1 MQSNH
6 FLQCDDR
13 HNPIFNQL
21 AERGGKLSTN
31 SDVTEYLNYYLASEL
46 EADFAVMLNG
56 AWGAG
61 KTHFVKSYLKN
72 REAAAQAA
80 DPLQPMGHLYASL
93 YGVRSTSEITDQF
106 FAQAHPVLNSK
117 AARLFGTVV
126 SRTINGL
133 AGTDVN
139 GAGENKSIIKDMV
152 LKLDGRVLIFD
163 DLERCAMPLS
173 EAMGF
178 INSFV
183 EHEGLK
189 VIVIANENDIPEEQK
204 PDYARKKE
212 KLIGKTLGVAS
223 DPQMVLESFLTKL
236 TNPKVV
242 AIARQETAALLR
254 TFNASGKQNFRSMR
268 AILTDY
274 ERLVGVV
281 DPRLQDAP
289 GAMTRLLLFM
299 MATGVE
305 FRSGDL
311 SGTDLAALPDSRF
324 SRMLSSVTRKEKSAE
339 MLKAERLEATYADV
353 AWEDPIVP
361 SAALA
366 TLFATGIVDVEAINA
381 HLAQHPL
388 VVGYA
393 ESPAWRQMWSWTDLP
408 RTQYLKARE
417 ELVGQLDKRELT
429 HPGVILH
436 AAGIVIG
443 AESFGDHMLGSG
455 QDVVEYFSRYAEE
468 LHASGKIEPDRSIF
482 APMGGSYA
490 SLGYGS
496 KDSPEF
502 REIYKAVR
510 EATNL
515 SFTDRMKQI
524 AQSFLK
530 RINDDPEAYASL
542 HKYGVDEGNY
552 ADAPFLHHIDPDL
565 FAGVVIRDWCPDGHL
580 LASLFARYEME
591 KHNRLLGPEYP
602 WVKVLRSSLEKIA
615 DAAEPPHRQLLEL
628 RIKYYFDKIDG
639 AVAAAEAVAPDGDA
653 EIDDELVG

>member
-1 MQSNH
+1 M
-6 FLQCDDR
+6 
-13 HNPIFNQL
+13 
-21 AERGGKLSTN
+21 STN
-31 SDVTEYLNYYLASEL
+31 SDVTEYLDYYLASEL
-46 EADFAVMLNG
+46 ETDFAIMLNG
-56 AWGAG
+56 PWGAG

-72 REAAAQAA
+72 REAEAQTA
-80 DPLQPMGHLYASL
+80 DPLKPIGHLYASL

-126 SRTINGL
+126 SRAINGL

-163 DLERCAMPLS
+163 DLERCAMPLA

-189 VIVIANENDIPEEQK
+189 VIVIANEIDIPEDQK
-204 PDYARKKE
+204 LDYARKKE
-212 KLIGKTLGVAS
+212 KLIGKTLSVAS
-223 DPQMVLESFLTKL
+223 DPQMVLDSFLTKL

-242 AIARQETAALLR
+242 SIAHQETAALLR
-254 TFNASGKQNFRSMR
+254 TFIASGKQNFRSMR
-268 AILTDY
+268 AILSDY
-274 ERLVGVV
+274 ERLVTVV

-289 GAMTRLLLFM
+289 AAMTRLLLFM

-311 SGTDLAALPDSRF
+311 SGPELTALPNSRL
-324 SRMLSSVTRKEKSAE
+324 SRILSSVSKKEKSAE
-339 MLKAERLEATYADV
+339 TLKAERLEATYAEV

-361 SAALA
+361 PAALA
-366 TLFATGIVDVEAINA
+366 TLFATGIVDVVTINA

-408 RTQYLKARE
+408 RAQYLKARE

-443 AESFGDHMLGSG
+443 AASFGDHMLGRG
-455 QDVVEYFSRYAEE
+455 QDVVGYFLRYAED
-468 LHASGKIEPDRSIF
+468 LHAAGRLEPDRSIF
-482 APMGGSYA
+482 GPMGGSYG

-502 REIYKAVR
+502 RDIYRAVR
-510 EATNL
+510 EVTNL

-524 AQSFLK
+524 AQTFMD
-530 RINDDPEAYASL
+530 RINEEPEAYTSL

-552 ADAPFLHHIDPDL
+552 GDAPFLHYIDPNI
-565 FAGVVIRDWCPDGHL
+565 FARVVIRDSCPDGHL

-591 KHNRLLGPEYP
+591 KHNRLLTPEYP
-602 WVKVLRSSLEKIA
+602 WVKALRESLQKIA
-615 DAAEPPHRQLLEL
+615 DTAEPPHQHLLKL

-639 AVAAAEAVAPDGDA
+639 AIAVVEAAVPDGEA
-653 EIDDELVG
+653 AIDEELAG